1 MLVLMSGTR
10 TYRMSVRAAAAE
22 ATRERIVDVA
32 HAHFTERYFD
42 EVTLRGIAADAG
54 VALQTVRNH
63 FSSKDE
69 LFMAAVRR
77 IQESIDSA
85 RFSVAPGD
93 VAAAISVLVD
103 DYERNGD
110 ANLRL
115 LAVEDRVP
123 IVQPVMAEGRDG
135 HQAWVEH
142 VFADALAGLRG
153 KARTRRRAQLVV
165 ATDVYAWKLL
175 RRDKGL
181 DVGETKKAMRE
192 LVAALQ
198 HS

>member
-1 MLVLMSGTR
+1 
-10 TYRMSVRAAAAE
+10 MSVRAAAAK

-32 HAHFTERYFD
+32 QTHFTERYFD

-63 FSSKDE
+63 FASKDE
-69 LFMAAVRR
+69 LFTAAVQR
-77 IQESIDSA
+77 IAEGIDEA
-85 RFSVAPGD
+85 RWVVTPGD
-93 VAAAISVLVD
+93 TEGAISVLVD

-123 IVQPVMAEGRDG
+123 IVQPVMAMGREG

-142 VFADALAGLRG
+142 VFADVLAGLRG
-153 KARTRRRAQLVV
+153 KARARRRAQLVL

-175 RRDKGL
+175 RRDRGL
-181 DVGETKKAMRE
+181 DVEETKKTMRE
-192 LVAALQ
+192 LVAALEP
-198 HS
+198 S